1 MIILFCKI
9 PDLPVGLMKQVS
21 LSAAPAPAA
30 PAPATIAAAAAAAAV
45 AGKPFYIQ
53 VAPIGC
59 HDACYVDEDFNG
71 YLTPPLPAPRHA
83 KLYAD
88 VNLPIRPN
96 HNEDDVSD
104 KPAWLQAVPK

>member
-1 MIILFCKI
+1 MCIAGLTQLCSTS
-9 PDLPVGLMKQVS
+9 PPQSHLPH
-21 LSAAPAPAA
+21 SALYPG
-30 PAPATIAAAAAAAAV
+30 

-59 HDACYVDEDFNG
+59 HDACYVDEKFDG

-88 VNLPIRPN
+88 VNLPYRAN
-96 HNEDDVSD
+96 LNEDDVSD

>member
-1 MIILFCKI
+1 MFSCIHCGQAALEVLWYGSGSKIAVLFFLLLLLLLL
-9 PDLPVGLMKQVS
+9 LP
-21 LSAAPAPAA
+21 P
-30 PAPATIAAAAAAAAV
+30 
-45 AGKPFYIQ
+45 GKPFYIQ

-83 KLYAD
+83 KLYAE
-88 VNLPIRPN
+88 VNLPLRPN
-96 HNEDDVSD
+96 HNEEDVSD